1 MELRHLRYFIA
12 VAEEL
17 NFTRAAKRLHLAQP
31 SLTRQIRQL
40 EEELDVRLLDR
51 GNKRVSLTPEG
62 SSFLVD
68 AKRLV
73 EQSLESMASV
83 QRLSRGESER
93 LNVGYL
99 FNFSHDL
106 LPTTLA
112 AFRGQS
118 PGVSVN
124 LMDLSPADQFRSL
137 QARRIDLGFVGRRPP
152 KNVRHT
158 EALSWACI
166 ARDVMVVALPAK
178 HPLTKKRRLRM
189 TDLRHEFFVIMSEK
203 THPGSK
209 DWLTG
214 LCQQAEFA
222 PRILQDVELE
232 SALLRFVAEGFGV
245 TLVRNQLRNL
255 PHAGVV
261 FRPLTPAIT
270 LDSWIAWH
278 RENRSKALRG
288 FVDLMKAQAELND

>member
-1 MELRHLRYFIA
+1 MELRQIRYFIA

-17 NFTRAAKRLHLAQP
+17 NFTRAARRLHLAQP

-62 SSFLVD
+62 ASFLVD

-83 QRLSRGESER
+83 QRLSRGESEE

-106 LPTTLA
+106 LPATLA
-112 AFRGQS
+112 AFREQS

-124 LMDLSPADQFRSL
+124 LIDLSPADQFRSL
-137 QARRIDLGFVGRRPP
+137 QSRRIDLGFTGRRPP
-152 KNVRHT
+152 KNARHT
-158 EALSWACI
+158 ESLSWACI
-166 ARDVMVVALPAK
+166 ARDVMAVAMPAK
-178 HPLTKKRRLRM
+178 HPLAKKQRLRM
-189 TDLRHEFFVIMSEK
+189 ADLKQEFFVIMSDK

-209 DWLTG
+209 DWLTAS
-214 LCQQAEFA
+214 CQQVEFV

-245 TLVRNQLRNL
+245 TLVRRQLRHL

-261 FRPLTPAIT
+261 FRPLTPAIIS
-270 LDSWIAWH
+270 DSWIAWH
-278 RENRSKALRG
+278 RDNRSKALKR
-288 FVDLMKAQAELND
+288 FVELLKAQAVVKE

>member
-17 NFTRAAKRLHLAQP
+17 NFTRAAKRLYLAQP
-31 SLTRQIRQL
+31 SLTRQIRHL

-51 GNKRVSLTPEG
+51 GNKRVSLTAEG
-62 SSFLVD
+62 TSFLVD

-73 EQSLESMASV
+73 EQSLESMAAV
-83 QRLSRGESER
+83 QRLSRGESEK

-106 LPTTLA
+106 LPMTLA
-112 AFRGQS
+112 AFREQS

-137 QARRIDLGFVGRRPP
+137 QSRRIDLGFVGWRPP
-152 KNVRHT
+152 KNTRHT
-158 EALSWACI
+158 ESLFWACI
-166 ARDVMVVALPAK
+166 ARDAMVVALPAK
-178 HPLTKKRRLRM
+178 HLLAKKQRLRM
-189 TDLRHEFFVIMSEK
+189 ADLKQEFFVIMSEK

-209 DWLTG
+209 DWLTES
-214 LCQQAEFA
+214 CRQAEFA

-245 TLVRNQLRNL
+245 TLVRQQLRNL
-255 PHAGVV
+255 PHSGVV

-270 LDSWIAWH
+270 LDSWITWH
-278 RENRSKALRG
+278 RDNRSKALRR
-288 FVDLMKAQAELND
+288 FVDLVKAQAVVKE